1 MKEKLLIIHNS
12 YRSLGGE
19 DIAVKNETKVL
30 KDIYVVDELI
40 FENIFENSFG
50 FFSYFITNKNKK
62 SMKLLEEKL
71 NKFKPDYI
79 YVHNTW
85 FKASVGIFEILEKY
99 QIPTLIKL
107 HNFRFYCT
115 NSFFKKII

>member
-50 FFSYFITNKNKK
+50 FLVTF
-62 SMKLLEEKL
+62 
-71 NKFKPDYI
+71 
-79 YVHNTW
+79 
-85 FKASVGIFEILEKY
+85 
-99 QIPTLIKL
+99 
-107 HNFRFYCT
+107 
-115 NSFFKKII
+115 

>member
-1 MKEKLLIIHNS
+1 M
-12 YRSLGGE
+12 
-19 DIAVKNETKVL
+19 
-30 KDIYVVDELI
+30 
-40 FENIFENSFG
+40 G
-50 FFSYFITNKNKK
+50 FFSYFLTNKNKK

>member
-30 KDIYVVDELI
+30 KDIYIVDELI

-50 FFSYFITNKNKK
+50 FFSYFFTNKNKK
-62 SMKLLEEKL
+62 NYEA
-71 NKFKPDYI
+71 
-79 YVHNTW
+79 T
-85 FKASVGIFEILEKY
+85 
-99 QIPTLIKL
+99 
-107 HNFRFYCT
+107 
-115 NSFFKKII
+115 

>member
-50 FFSYFITNKNKK
+50 FFSYFFTNKNKK